1 MSRSLVLS
9 LLLFVPLSTIAAAQ
23 SAPAS
28 NRQIKDIRIVHPP
41 STPPGTWKV
50 LADLDAYTDDT
61 VPLPADLGCDA
72 TLSLNGTP
80 IGLQSVALSNASG
93 PLCNFATC
101 NGGQCGQWSHISGQP
116 FPGFCSLVVLGSGA
130 TACGCRAKIVIEW
143 GPFNT
148 ALVASDVLTVDAS
161 AGASALPETYTADDS
176 SSITVANN
184 PIGDAYCFGDGT
196 TATACPCA
204 NTGLAGHGCENS
216 AATGGAQLQ
225 ANGMTSP
232 DSAVL
237 TSSGELASSLS
248 IFLQGSTSNA
258 SGVLFGDGVRCVGGN
273 LKRLYVRNASA
284 GTVSAP
290 AAGDPSIT
298 AMSALLG
305 DPIAVGSLRHYQVYY
320 RDPNLAF
327 CPAPPGGAFNVTN
340 AVALIW

>member
-1 MSRSLVLS
+1 MSRSLALS
-9 LLLFVPLSTIAAAQ
+9 LLLFVSLSTTAAAQ
-23 SAPAS
+23 TAPAW
-28 NRQIKDIRIVHPP
+28 NRMISDVHIVHPP
-41 STPPGTWKV
+41 GTPPGTWKIQ
-50 LADLDAYTDDT
+50 ADLDVYTDAT

-80 IGLQSVALSNASG
+80 IGLQSVALENAAG
-93 PLCNFATC
+93 PLCMAC

-116 FPGFCSLVVLGSGA
+116 FPGFCKVVVLGSGA
-130 TACGCRAKIVIEW
+130 TVCGCRAKIVIEW
-143 GPFNT
+143 GPFGT
-148 ALVASDVLTVDAS
+148 ALVASDQLTIDVS
-161 AGASALPETYTADDS
+161 AAASALPESYTADDS
-176 SSITVANN
+176 STITVANN

-216 AATGGAQLQ
+216 AGTGGALLQ
-225 ANGMTSP
+225 ANGLTSP

-258 SGVLFGDGVRCVGGN
+258 SGVLFGDGVRCAGGN

-290 AAGDPSIT
+290 AAGDPSVT

-305 DPIAVGSLRHYQVYY
+305 DPIAVGSVRHYQVYY

-327 CPAPPGGAFNVTN
+327 CPAPPGGSFNVTN